1 MHVCVYVHAH
11 TCMHAGDL
19 LSVNTSGVWVRRLAV
34 ICPIAGVLGLSLKNI
49 AGIIERGLATPPEEQ
64 WALVLK
70 HEERCAK
77 RGNRGPQQQPGS
89 SALTPSQHRLPGAHR
104 FVNALQVGTSA
115 EGQDPPLE

>member
-1 MHVCVYVHAH
+1 MRMHIHAC
-11 TCMHAGDL
+11 TPATF
-19 LSVNTSGVWVRRLAV
+19 SVNTFGVWVRRLAV
-34 ICPIAGVLGLSLKNI
+34 LCPIAGVLGLSLKNI
-49 AGIIERGLATPPEEQ
+49 AGTIERGLATPPEEQ

-77 RGNRGPQQQPGS
+77 SAATAALQQQPGS